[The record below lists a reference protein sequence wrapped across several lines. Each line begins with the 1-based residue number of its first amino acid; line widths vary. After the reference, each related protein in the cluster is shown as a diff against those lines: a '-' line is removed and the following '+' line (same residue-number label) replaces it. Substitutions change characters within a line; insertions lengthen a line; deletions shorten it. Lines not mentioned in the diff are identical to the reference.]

1 MHTSRRLWK
10 TGWYSERRV
19 HMAWYDQLSFRH
31 YALLAAGVVATTAI
45 TLFLM
50 GQVPICKCGYVKAWH
65 GVVASAENSQHLSDW
80 YTLSHVIH
88 GFGFYGLLW
97 LLGRGWPLGLR
108 FVLALGLEAS
118 WEIFENTD
126 FVINRYRAVT
136 ISLDYYGDSVL
147 NSVADMSAMGV
158 GFFAAA
164 RLPVWSIIV
173 LIVAME
179 AWVGY
184 SIRDNLTLNII
195 MLIYPLESIRQWQM
209 AGSG

>member
-1 MHTSRRLWK
+1 
-10 TGWYSERRV
+10 
-19 HMAWYDQLSFRH
+19 MAWYDRISFRH
-31 YALLAAGVVATTAI
+31 YALIAVAVVATAAI

-50 GQVPICKCGYVKAWH
+50 GQVPICQCGYVKPWH
-65 GVVASAENSQHLSDW
+65 GVVASAENSQHLTDW
-80 YTLSHVIH
+80 YTFSHVIH

-97 LLGRGWPLGLR
+97 LIERRWPLGLR

-147 NSVADMSAMGV
+147 NSVADMTAMV
-158 GFFAAA
+158 AGFFGAW
-164 RLPVWSIIV
+164 RLPVWTTVV

-184 SIRDNLTLNII
+184 SIRDNLTLNVI

-209 AGSG
+209 GGSG